1 MMECQG
7 RQVTDLHL
15 KSILTVNSC
24 VHCRQTRITT
34 IRKLLQALVFH
45 FASITTHSCKEWEA
59 GTNWLATILLS
70 TSCTKRMCSLI
81 TVSKDLLIQSCN
93 CCTTLK
99 FLHNTI
105 TQAQMQHRSMQRH
118 THKKKVGMA
127 HKNTKLG
134 INYTV
139 LLSHLNKV
147 HSACK
152 KTLAK
157 VFK

>member
-1 MMECQG
+1 MASNNTVINKLYKKNVLSYNSLKRSVDTIMQLLYYSKVPP
-7 RQVTDLHL
+7 QYNHTSTD
-15 KSILTVNSC
+15 
-24 VHCRQTRITT
+24 
-34 IRKLLQALVFH
+34 A
-45 FASITTHSCKEWEA
+45 
-59 GTNWLATILLS
+59 
-70 TSCTKRMCSLI
+70 
-81 TVSKDLLIQSCN
+81 
-93 CCTTLK
+93 
-99 FLHNTI
+99 
-105 TQAQMQHRSMQRH
+105 AQKYAK